1 MHKCIQGARDAI
13 YPQIY
18 DSIISSV
25 VSGNGHKNKR
35 KNPLSIIKLK
45 NKNLVFIKKL
55 KWINLPL
62 KMIYHTLG
70 ALYNA
75 CFGDHVSLWFMIDLA
90 EEFPQ

>member
-1 MHKCIQGARDAI
+1 MFINVFSLIKNINIFLFICMNIYINMHKCIQGARDAI

-55 KWINLPL
+55 K
-62 KMIYHTLG
+62 
-70 ALYNA
+70 
-75 CFGDHVSLWFMIDLA
+75 
-90 EEFPQ
+90 